1 MMGQYQYICLLNQYE
16 HNDIREEIKFI
27 YLKGIRKS
35 LVPTSK
41 EIYQKWKNGGEGKAR
56 QKNGEERTLNGGE
69 GG

>member
-35 LVPTSK
+35 PVPTSK
-41 EIYQKWKNGGEGKAR
+41 EINWNSLKFTENGRMMVREMHDGR
-56 QKNGEERTLNGGE
+56 
-69 GG
+69 